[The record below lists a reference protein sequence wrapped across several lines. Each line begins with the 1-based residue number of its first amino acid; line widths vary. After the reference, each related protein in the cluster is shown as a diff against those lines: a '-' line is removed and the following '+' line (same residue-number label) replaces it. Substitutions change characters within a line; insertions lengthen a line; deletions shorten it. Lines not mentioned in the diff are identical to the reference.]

1 VNGDRYGAVN
11 TGCYYP
17 RVNLS
22 RWLWIAVIAGVSPAL
37 VNLRASQTAQPPGD
51 APVSTTV
58 RAIEGPATP
67 LPQEPASAGVTRFS
81 FVAYGDTRSAAD
93 PNVPGDGRIIQ
104 SEHSRIVDRV
114 IAKARALAS
123 TPFPIRFV
131 LQSGDAVL
139 RGTDAAMWN
148 VSFNPVIERLTRSA
162 NLPFFF
168 AVGNHDVSGPE
179 GGRAQALQN
188 TLTAISKLIPADGSP
203 RRLNDYP
210 TYAFGYGNSFFIALD
225 SNIPDDA
232 AQLAW
237 VRGQLERLN
246 RARYRHVVVFFHHP
260 PFSSGPHS
268 RTSAPGSEEKL
279 ADRPEPQTAAIRNLW
294 LPLFRKHHVDL
305 TITGHDH
312 LFDHWVERYVD
323 RGTTYR
329 MDHVVTG
336 GGGAPIYTYA
346 GEPDVRAYVAAHAA
360 EGVRLDHPMRPGAT
374 AEGNPHH
381 FVTIRVDGD
390 RLSLEVTGIGPAD
403 YKPYDGRASISLSD
417 GPS

>member
-1 VNGDRYGAVN
+1 M
-11 TGCYYP
+11 
-17 RVNLS
+17 
-22 RWLWIAVIAGVSPAL
+22 IAGLSPGAAGVRAL
-37 VNLRASQTAQPPGD
+37 QIAQPPVV
-51 APVSTTV
+51 APASATV
-58 RAIEGPATP
+58 RAIEPPATR
-67 LPQEPASAGVTRFS
+67 LPEEPASVGVTRFS
-81 FVAYGDTRSAAD
+81 FVAYGDTRSGSD

-104 SEHSRIVDRV
+104 AEHSRVVDGV
-114 IAKARALAS
+114 ISKQRELAS

-162 NLPFFF
+162 NLPYFFT
-168 AVGNHDVSGPE
+168 VGNHDVTGGE
-179 GGRAQALQN
+179 GGRPQALQN
-188 TLTAISKLIPADGSP
+188 TLTAISKLIPAEGSA
-203 RRLNDYP
+203 RRLKGYP

-232 AQLAW
+232 FQIAW
-237 VRGQLERLN
+237 VRDQLEHLD
-246 RARYRHVVVFFHHP
+246 RARYRHVIVFFHHP
-260 PFSSGPHS
+260 AFSSGPHS
-268 RTSAPGSEEKL
+268 RTSAPGSDEKL
-279 ADRPEPQTAAIRNLW
+279 ADRPEPQTATIRNVW

-312 LFDHWVERYVD
+312 LFDHWVEHYVD

-346 GEPDVRAYVAAHAA
+346 GEPDLRAYVTANAAQA
-360 EGVRLDHPMRPGAT
+360 VRLDHPMRPGVTTDA
-374 AEGNPHH
+374 NPHH

-403 YKPYDGRASISLSD
+403 YRPYNGRAAISLSD
-417 GPS
+417 GSS